1 VKISRVAIA
10 LYMALVLASGAAL
23 GVFGQRYYDSVT
35 KETNQRGGKSGK
47 RRPTPEEFQHGAISY
62 MQKRL
67 SLTEEQVTKLG
78 VIMDGARAAM
88 DDVMRRTM
96 PEQAAIGAEQTEKI
110 RAVLTDQQRAEYE
123 KMLKEREERMK
134 NNKGKKDGR
143 RGGPGLP

>member
-1 VKISRVAIA
+1 MKISRGAIA
-10 LYMALVLASGAAL
+10 FYMVLVLVSGAAL
-23 GVFGQRYYDSVT
+23 GVFGQRYYESVT
-35 KETNQRGGKSGK
+35 TVTNQKGSKGSK

-67 SLTEEQVTKLG
+67 SLSDDQVTKLG

-110 RAVLTDQQRAEYE
+110 RALLTNDQRAEYE
-123 KMLKEREERMK
+123 KMLKEREERIK
-134 NNKGKKDGR
+134 NKGKNKGQR
-143 RGGPGLP
+143 PGGPGLP